1 MRVLLVEDEKHL
13 ADAVASGLGHEGFVV
28 DVAGD
33 GITGQWLGTQ
43 NPYDVIVLDIML
55 PGRNGYDVLAG
66 LRRDGVW
73 APVLM
78 LTAKDGDLD
87 QVDAFDLGVPI
98 FVSVAGETVR
108 DFAALCERVSED
120 RRVAAIELN
129 LSCPNVEHGGLT
141 FCAGPA
147 AVDEVVSVAAG
158 DDVVASEA
166 QQVIRAF
173 RALDTIRAGQRERQ
187 QRYDVVGVDQFLR
200 HIRIDVQ
207 PRDVDQGLQTLGPF

>member
-13 ADAVASGLGHEGFVV
+13 ADAVASGLGREGFVV

-87 QVDAFDLGVPI
+87 QVDAFDLGADDYLTKPFSMVELMARI
-98 FVSVAGETVR
+98 RAV
-108 DFAALCERVSED
+108 L
-120 RRVAAIELN
+120 RRTSIAPMPVAAARACSTRRAHSIQW
-129 LSCPNVEHGGLT
+129 PT
-141 FCAGPA
+141 
-147 AVDEVVSVAAG
+147 VA
-158 DDVVASEA
+158 
-166 QQVIRAF
+166 
-173 RALDTIRAGQRERQ
+173 
-187 QRYDVVGVDQFLR
+187 
-200 HIRIDVQ
+200 
-207 PRDVDQGLQTLGPF
+207 P

>member
-13 ADAVASGLGHEGFVV
+13 ADAVASGLGREGFVV

-33 GITGQWLGTQ
+33 GITGQWLGAQ

-87 QVDAFDLGVPI
+87 QVDAFDLGADDYLTKP
-98 FVSVAGETVR
+98 FS
-108 DFAALCERVSED
+108 
-120 RRVAAIELN
+120 
-129 LSCPNVEHGGLT
+129 LSL
-141 FCAGPA
+141 
-147 AVDEVVSVAAG
+147 
-158 DDVVASEA
+158 
-166 QQVIRAF
+166 I
-173 RALDTIRAGQRERQ
+173 
-187 QRYDVVGVDQFLR
+187 
-200 HIRIDVQ
+200 HI
-207 PRDVDQGLQTLGPF
+207 